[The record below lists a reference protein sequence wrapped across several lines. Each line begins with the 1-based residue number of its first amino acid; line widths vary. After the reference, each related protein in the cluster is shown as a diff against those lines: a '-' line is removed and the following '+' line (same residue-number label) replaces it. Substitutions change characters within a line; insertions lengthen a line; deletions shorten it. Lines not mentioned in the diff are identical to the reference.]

1 MINTGSVLSPWLVER
16 GVRVYLGQLLQ
27 AEIMAKMKLRFV
39 VSRLILSTLVP
50 SPVKSLLLNISWG
63 ALKTLSLISG
73 TIFPGSGPVYNQ

>member
-27 AEIMAKMKLRFV
+27 AEIMAKMKLRF